1 MAVTCHFKQYLS
13 YFVAVSGGNPPT
25 KSLKKPE
32 YLVKSH
38 DQSQVTGET
47 EIPGEIHRSDP
58 KSPDKTSTCRK
69 SLTNLIKLRFV
80 SSTPCYAE

>member
-1 MAVTCHFKQYLS
+1 MAITCHFKQYLS
-13 YFVAVSGGNPPT
+13 YFVAVSGGNPQT

-32 YLVKSH
+32 YRVKSH
-38 DQSQVTGET
+38 DQ
-47 EIPGEIHRSDP
+47 HRSDT